1 MKIVFITNGL
11 FPVPATKGG
20 GAETLVQN
28 ILDQNEIYHKAEF
41 IVYSVYDEKAIE
53 LASHYKY
60 SEYRFICKKIWN
72 IKDTCYLAKHFY
84 YKKILGYT
92 IYRCIYDFDIVLDE
106 LQHEQF
112 DYIVIENTLVPFEKF
127 IERYGNKVFV
137 HIHNELFKQTYPL
150 RQRIHYGD
158 LINRSAGVITVSN
171 YIKEF
176 SLNMGYATPD
186 KFHVLLNSVDIQK
199 YKQEI
204 DIRKDLSDKKYIEIA
219 NTFTFVY
226 CGRVCRE
233 KGVLELVN
241 AFKRIDNLDIRMMII
256 GNVDEKSDDTY
267 IKNVKKIVDTDFR
280 IVTMGYVDHDEIWK
294 FLRISDCAVL
304 PSKCQDACPLTVIE
318 SMAAKLPI
326 ISTKTGGVPEEV
338 DQNCSILLDNNEN
351 LEENLYKTMDKI
363 IKEKSMLS
371 SMAEAS
377 DLRTPIGGFF
387 DLNSYY
393 ERFIK
398 IIEGKE

>member
-1 MKIVFITNGL
+1 M
-11 FPVPATKGG
+11 
-20 GAETLVQN
+20 
-28 ILDQNEIYHKAEF
+28 
-41 IVYSVYDEKAIE
+41 
-53 LASHYKY
+53 
-60 SEYRFICKKIWN
+60 
-72 IKDTCYLAKHFY
+72 
-84 YKKILGYT
+84 
-92 IYRCIYDFDIVLDE
+92 
-106 LQHEQF
+106 
-112 DYIVIENTLVPFEKF
+112 
-127 IERYGNKVFV
+127 
-137 HIHNELFKQTYPL
+137 
-150 RQRIHYGD
+150 
-158 LINRSAGVITVSN
+158 
-171 YIKEF
+171 
-176 SLNMGYATPD
+176 
-186 KFHVLLNSVDIQK
+186 
-199 YKQEI
+199 
-204 DIRKDLSDKKYIEIA
+204 
-219 NTFTFVY
+219 
-226 CGRVCRE
+226 
-233 KGVLELVN
+233 LELVN
-241 AFKRIDNLDIRMMII
+241 AFKRIDNLDIRLMII

-280 IVTMGYVDHDEIWK
+280 IVTTGYVDHDEIWK